1 MYFFETAEF
10 LFFLVLQKKKD
21 LMPAF
26 WNIAMSGLIFTTQF
40 GSTYPIGATLLPV
53 SFIEQLSMIVVIS
66 ESFDFLNRIR
76 MSDEVSLSGFP
87 E

>member
-1 MYFFETAEF
+1 MFCFDIENNFGTQHA
-10 LFFLVLQKKKD
+10 LQMLQASEKD
-21 LMPAF
+21 LPV
-26 WNIAMSGLIFTTQF
+26 
-40 GSTYPIGATLLPV
+40 PV
-53 SFIEQLSMIVVIS
+53 SFTGQLSTIVVIS